1 MVGVLTEHPGSH
13 EVVYRC
19 PACARPLRVRPESQ
33 LCNACGAVVRT
44 EDGILLLT
52 PVTGNKGERAF
63 YDEVYATT
71 ESSRRPSDP
80 RFLGRDWESLYYPMN
95 ADVLRRVA
103 DVRGK
108 TILLL
113 GNGASEKE
121 LFFLT
126 QKPRTLIVSD
136 LSLEGLR
143 SVRRLHQLDETR
155 YPLEWAVMDA
165 TSLPVLDRT
174 IDIVYGYAFVHHLP
188 DTASFLTEVA
198 RVLRPGGRCIF
209 MDNRYSPAWQR
220 AKLGALRPL
229 MRYFHEREGPSP
241 ADLRATLS
249 GWHREEDLHDMIT
262 SIGGKPFF
270 DRSSLFHYLFT
281 RASERLPP
289 RALFSY
295 LSSRAWFLRA
305 LIRLDMTLSRFERI
319 RDNQIRLVW
328 GFEMPVDAPADEGL
342 VAIHRPEDSRS

>member
-1 MVGVLTEHPGSH
+1 LTERPGLR

-19 PACARPLRVRPESQ
+19 PECQRPLVLGPESQ
-33 LCNACGAVVRT
+33 LCNACGSVVRT
-44 EDGILLLT
+44 EDGIFLLT
-52 PVTGNKGERAF
+52 PDTSDKRERAF
-63 YDEVYATT
+63 YDDVYATAGT
-71 ESSRRPSDP
+71 DHGPSDP
-80 RFLGRDWESLYYPMN
+80 RLLGSEWESLYYPMN
-95 ADVLRRVA
+95 ADVLRRVG
-103 DVRGK
+103 DVRNK
-108 TILLL
+108 TVLLL

-121 LFFLT
+121 FYFLT
-126 QKPRTLIVSD
+126 QEPRKLIVSD

-143 SVRRLHQLDETR
+143 SVRRLHQLDEAR

-188 DTASFLTEVA
+188 DTASFLTDVA

-220 AKLGALRPL
+220 AKLGVLRPL
-229 MRYFHEREGPSP
+229 MRYFHQREGPSP

-249 GWHREEDLHDMIT
+249 GWHREEDLHAMII

-289 RALFSY
+289 RAVFSY
-295 LSSRAWFLRA
+295 LSSRAWFLRS
-305 LIRLDMTLSRFERI
+305 LIRLDTKLSRFERI

-328 GFEMPVDAPADEGL
+328 GFEMPF
-342 VAIHRPEDSRS
+342 EDRQTNAS